1 MIVSGIDFGII
12 SFSGCLFN
20 TKSNSKKY
28 ISVKNTSYKE
38 HGLKKELD
46 PDLAI
51 NDFFMKGLKMDYLL
65 GIDIGTK

>member
-51 NDFFMKGLKMDYLL
+51 NDFL
-65 GIDIGTK
+65 